1 MKIRSITCFY
11 DPNAENASHIISDL
25 SRFVLEFRAGCEN
38 IGFSTQ
44 TYRLSTPSFAAL
56 WPDLNRDQLITRA
69 CQLENEVVAAG
80 FDYLSLGPALIEY
93 PESFKAIPDM
103 LSETSKTFFS
113 AFIADLQHGVNMS
126 AIKAAGSVIFQSALI
141 EPEGFANLRF
151 SALANVEP
159 YGPFFPGSF
168 HIKDQPAAF
177 SIAVEAADEV
187 VKAFQSA
194 ENLTEAKDNLISALE
209 GGAGQISAVIETI
222 LSRHTIKF
230 IGFDFSVA
238 PYPETACSLGYAL
251 EILGV
256 SSLGQHGSLAA
267 AAFLADA
274 LDRGNWPRTGFNGL
288 MLPLLE
294 DSILAQ
300 RSIDNTL
307 SVKDLLMFSAVC
319 GTGLDTI
326 PLAGDVPQESIEALL
341 LDIAALSSRLQKPLT
356 ARLMPVP
363 GKKVGEL
370 TTFNFEFFANGRIL
384 ALHASPL
391 KNLLGSSDDQFN
403 LQTRNYYRSLR

>member
-11 DPNAENASHIISDL
+11 DPNAENAHQIVTNL
-25 SRFVLEFRAGCEN
+25 SRFIQEFRVGCEN
-38 IGFSTQ
+38 IGISAQ
-44 TYRLSTPSFAAL
+44 TCRLSTPSFAAL
-56 WPDLNRDQLITRA
+56 WHDLDHDQLIKKA
-69 CQLENEVVAAG
+69 CQLETETLAAG
-80 FDYLSLGPALIEY
+80 FDYLSLGSALIEY
-93 PESFKAIPDM
+93 PESFKVIPEM

-113 AFIADLQHGVNMS
+113 AFIADLQHGVNIAS
-126 AIKAAGSVIFQSALI
+126 IKAAGSVIFRSALI
-141 EPEGFANLRF
+141 EPDGFANLRF

-168 HIKDQPAAF
+168 HIKDQPAAL
-177 SIAVEAADEV
+177 SIAVEAADDV
-187 VKAFQSA
+187 VIAFQSA
-194 ENLTEAKDNLISALE
+194 NSLLEAKQDLINRLE
-209 GGAGQISAVIETI
+209 AQAVRISAVLENI
-222 LSRHTIKF
+222 LKHYPIKF
-230 IGFDFSVA
+230 IGYDFSVA
-238 PYPETACSLGYAL
+238 PYPDDACSLGNAL
-251 EILGV
+251 EILGIT
-256 SSLGQHGSLAA
+256 SLGQHGSLAA

-274 LDRGNWPRTGFNGL
+274 LDSGNWPRAGFNGL

-326 PLAGDVPQESIEALL
+326 PLSGDVPQESIEALL

-363 GKKVGEL
+363 GKKAGEM
-370 TTFNFEFFANGRIL
+370 TTFNFEFFANSRIL
-384 ALHASPL
+384 ALEALPL
-391 KNLLGSSDDQFN
+391 KRFLGSPEEHFS